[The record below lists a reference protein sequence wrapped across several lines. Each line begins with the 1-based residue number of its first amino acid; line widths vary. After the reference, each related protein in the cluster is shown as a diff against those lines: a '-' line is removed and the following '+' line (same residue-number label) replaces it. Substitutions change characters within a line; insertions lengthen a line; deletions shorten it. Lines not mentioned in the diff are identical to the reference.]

1 MYFPVL
7 RLRRLRMKDN
17 LRKLKRETT
26 LSVSDLIYPIF
37 IQDGKDKKIEISS
50 MPGIYRY
57 TVDKVDEEI
66 ERVREAGVPAVILFG
81 IPDEKDSHATQAWAD
96 DGIIQKGVKYIK
108 ERYPELIVITDL
120 CLCEYTDHGHC
131 GIVKDGKILNDETL
145 DVIKKIALSQVS
157 SGADMVAPSGMMDGA
172 VGAIREVLDEYNYED
187 VPIMAYS
194 AKYASSFYG
203 PFRDAAESAPAF
215 GDRRSY
221 QMDPANIREAM
232 MEIELDIE
240 EGADIVMVKP
250 AMPYLDVIREA
261 RNRFDYPLAAYQ
273 VSGEYSMIKAA
284 AKLGW
289 LDEKRAIWESTLAI
303 KRAGADLILTYFAL
317 ELSKMIKEGWNE
329 A

>member
-1 MYFPVL
+1 MYFPIL

-17 LRKLKRETT
+17 FRKMKRETR
-26 LSVSDLIYPIF
+26 LSTSNLIYPIF
-37 IQDGKDKKIEISS
+37 IQDGRGKKIEVPS

-57 TVDKVDEEI
+57 TVDRVEEEI
-66 ERVREAGVPAVILFG
+66 ERVMEAGIPAIILFG
-81 IPDEKDSHATQAWAD
+81 IPEEKDSQATQAWVE
-96 DGIIQKGVKYIK
+96 DGIIQRGVRYIK
-108 ERYPELIVITDL
+108 DKYPDLIIITDV

-145 DVIKKIALSQVS
+145 EIIKKIALSQVEA
-157 SGADMVAPSGMMDGA
+157 GADMVAPSGMMDGA
-172 VGAIREVLDEYNYED
+172 VGAIREILDEYNYGD
-187 VPIMAYS
+187 IPIMAYA

-232 MEIELDIE
+232 MEIELDIQ

-289 LDEKRAIWESTLAI
+289 LDEKRAMWEATLAI
-303 KRAGADLILTYFAL
+303 KRAGADLILTYFAI